1 VVLARAFLE
10 RRISLIHCQF
20 RQSMELPAL
29 LAHLVSME
37 SNAHAASHDSAAR
50 WVGAAVFV
58 LWMAISVG
66 VAMAE

>member
-1 VVLARAFLE
+1 
-10 RRISLIHCQF
+10 
-20 RQSMELPAL
+20 
-29 LAHLVSME
+29 ME

-50 WVGAAVFV
+50 WVGAAVFI